1 MTIIHRLIT
10 PAGLIARACTW
21 SLVNKGQKLY
31 LIHTGSAATASHLLG
46 MLEDIVLHPEIPI
59 TSTFSRYAKVAQAMQ
74 LAYLPAIQ
82 KTEQR
87 IEAGDLENL
96 LQTNKKSF
104 VCALGDLS
112 ALELKKS
119 GPFAEALLF
128 KAGSRKFKLMF
139 HQTRH
144 EEVSKFFAPLGT
156 LIHS

>member
-1 MTIIHRLIT
+1 MATIHRLIT

-21 SLVNKGQKLY
+21 SLIAKGQKLY
-31 LIHTGSAATASHLLG
+31 FIHTGSAATASHLLG
-46 MLEDIVLHPEIPI
+46 VLEDVALHPETPI

-82 KTEQR
+82 KIEQR

-104 VCALGDLS
+104 VCALGDLNT
-112 ALELKKS
+112 LELKKS

-128 KAGSRKFKLMF
+128 KAGGRKFKFMF

-144 EEVSKFFAPLGT
+144 EEVTKFFATLGSI
-156 LIHS
+156 LHS